1 MFEPGTILRLREPQ
15 STDEKPYPYDLVKV
29 IGQSPIQHSRPDA
42 DSPFAGQDAVGY
54 VITPAGDA
62 FGPTLDKPY
71 GELADK
77 YDIEAYPTDPI
88 TGEDIKPE
96 NNPRNRPSPEQVF
109 AKLAREN
116 AAEAGERRL
125 RAPALQADAKS
136 PEQVLREAE
145 QAEKKAAAAAKKKE
159 KEPEGE

>member
-15 STDEKPYPYDLVKV
+15 STDDKPYPYDLVKV

-71 GELADK
+71 GELAEH
-77 YDIEAYPTDPI
+77 YEIEAYPTDPV

-96 NNPRNRPSPEQVF
+96 NNPRNVPSPEQVF
-109 AKLAREN
+109 AKLAREQ
-116 AAEAGERRL
+116 AAEPRRP
-125 RAPALQADAKS
+125 RTPALQADAKS
-136 PEQVLREAE
+136 PEQVLREAV
-145 QAEKKAAAAAKKKE
+145 QAEKQESRRAKPKE
-159 KEPEGE
+159 EKGE

>member
-1 MFEPGTILRLREPQ
+1 MFEPGTTLRLREPQ

-71 GELADK
+71 GELAEK
-77 YDIEAYPTDPI
+77 YDIESYPTDPI

-96 NNPRNRPSPEQVF
+96 NNPRNVPSPEQVF
-109 AKLAREN
+109 AKVARDN
-116 AAEAGERRL
+116 AKAGAAARRE

-136 PEQVLREAE
+136 PEQVLREA
-145 QAEKKAAAAAKKKE
+145 QVAERKTAKE
-159 KEPEGE
+159 KPSKDEDE